1 MARPKAKELTER
13 ELEIMQQFW
22 ERGDLTIA
30 DVQEQ
35 LTQAGRKLAYT
46 TVATLVRILCEKEFL
61 KQLGERRPFVFRP
74 RRSFQE
80 VSGRLIGDLIQRV
93 FGGSREALLIRL
105 IEEKSLTEAERKAI
119 AKHLRQDGKQDKT

>member
-30 DVQEQ
+30 ELQEF
-35 LTQAGRKLAYT
+35 LSSSGRNLAYT
-46 TVATLVRILCEKEFL
+46 TVATLVRILCEKDFL
-61 KQLGERRPFVFRP
+61 KQLGEKRPFVFRP
-74 RRSFQE
+74 RRSFQD
-80 VSGRLIGDLIQRV
+80 VSGRLVKDLVQRV

-105 IEEKSLTEAERKAI
+105 MEEKALTAAERKAI
-119 AKHLRQDGKQDKT
+119 ESYLNTDGK